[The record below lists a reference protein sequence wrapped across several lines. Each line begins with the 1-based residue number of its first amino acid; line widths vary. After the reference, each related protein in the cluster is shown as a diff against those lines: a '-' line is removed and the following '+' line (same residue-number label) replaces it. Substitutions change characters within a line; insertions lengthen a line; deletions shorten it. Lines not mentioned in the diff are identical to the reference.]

1 MLDPSLLASSFVFVG
16 LSLFVLAFLLYREAP
31 HRPELRFAA
40 VVTGVLGVVSFTFT
54 LLV

>member
-1 MLDPSLLASSFVFVG
+1 MRVLLLLVAYFLIAG

-40 VVTGVLGVVSFTFT
+40 VVTGILGVVAFTFT